1 MSFAGLTIFLD
12 RLSTKKTDTVLFFWS
27 CLTSSKLNIRPCS
40 CISLEMA
47 FARWSRSSTST
58 CIFGGAVQLFSFSSE
73 IFPGVAFLS
82 GEDDFLGGVFSFWS
96 GGGAFLGVGDSF
108 FFFTWGGGS
117 PFVGEKR
124 AFLAEPSARP
134 AIIDMLFR
142 QGGGEC
148 ENKKKTQKYEK
159 VKKT

>member
-1 MSFAGLTIFLD
+1 MLLYFTGDGL
-12 RLSTKKTDTVLFFWS
+12 
-27 CLTSSKLNIRPCS
+27 C
-40 CISLEMA
+40 SLEQVVDIDLY
-47 FARWSRSSTST
+47 FR
-58 CIFGGAVQLFSFSSE
+58 GGCPTIVSFSSE

-142 QGGGEC
+142 QGGG
-148 ENKKKTQKYEK
+148 
-159 VKKT
+159 